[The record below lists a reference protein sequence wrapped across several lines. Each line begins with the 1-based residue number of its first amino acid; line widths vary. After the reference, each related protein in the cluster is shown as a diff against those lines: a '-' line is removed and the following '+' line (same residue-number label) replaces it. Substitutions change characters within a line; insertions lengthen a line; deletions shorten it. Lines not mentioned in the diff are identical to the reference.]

1 MLCPMARVVTAED
14 LRTRLGQELDALKG
28 ADEVVYVSKRG
39 RMAGVLV
46 DVERYAE
53 MLDRLDFLED
63 SLAALQAREEV
74 TASVPWVEVR
84 GS

>member
-1 MLCPMARVVTAED
+1 MARVVTSED

-28 ADEVVYVSKRG
+28 GDDVVYVSKRG
-39 RMAGVLV
+39 RMAGVLL

-63 SLAALQAREEV
+63 SLAALQAREELG
-74 TASVPWVEVR
+74 ASVPWIEVR